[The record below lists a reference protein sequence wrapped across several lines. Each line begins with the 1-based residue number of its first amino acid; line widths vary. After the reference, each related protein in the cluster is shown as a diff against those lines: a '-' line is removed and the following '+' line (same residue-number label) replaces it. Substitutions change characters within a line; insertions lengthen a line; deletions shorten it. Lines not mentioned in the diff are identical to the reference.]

1 MSTRN
6 LLRNLR
12 SRSVENAFI
21 YSGSLILAQ
30 FSMVVYTVILM
41 RWVGSENYGIISAN
55 FAVVLLL
62 SFLVNW
68 GMNEWLVKEIPTS
81 SSPNLLIGSVIRFK
95 FVVGVVWWVVIIA
108 IFPTINPFIYPAG
121 LIAIVLSDV
130 WLDTTF
136 NLLMAALI
144 GFERVKRAS
153 FLLVLSRLIR
163 LVTLV
168 LLVLFN
174 QKSLTLILIIR
185 LVCTLVCLVLAW
197 GYVNPKFEHGNIF
210 GISQVFK
217 KSFTFNSYELL
228 NLVHGQIDI
237 NLLAWFTGNASLIGS
252 YAFVSSIMNM
262 VLTLPMGINSIFI
275 PQSIK
280 TYQHDPNRF
289 FHRFRSIIFG
299 FFVLGIISW
308 FAISIPG
315 TQWMSF
321 FLGEDYQAGFFL
333 LLVGS
338 PILFLRTLNQG
349 NHVFLVATGQEIK
362 RLLPQAIA
370 VILKATLGVWIIL
383 RWQAYGLILFSIL
396 VEFILLSGFSF
407 ESARHYLKIKKMVP
421 V

>member
-1 MSTRN
+1 
-6 LLRNLR
+6 
-12 SRSVENAFI
+12 
-21 YSGSLILAQ
+21 
-30 FSMVVYTVILM
+30 MVVYTVILM

-197 GYVNPKFEHGNIF
+197 VYVNPKFEHGNIF

-299 FFVLGIISW
+299 FFVLGII
-308 FAISIPG
+308 
-315 TQWMSF
+315 
-321 FLGEDYQAGFFL
+321 Y
-333 LLVGS
+333 LVRDLD
-338 PILFLRTLNQG
+338 PRHTMD
-349 NHVFLVATGQEIK
+349 E
-362 RLLPQAIA
+362 LLP
-370 VILKATLGVWIIL
+370 W
-383 RWQAYGLILFSIL
+383 
-396 VEFILLSGFSF
+396 
-407 ESARHYLKIKKMVP
+407 
-421 V
+421 